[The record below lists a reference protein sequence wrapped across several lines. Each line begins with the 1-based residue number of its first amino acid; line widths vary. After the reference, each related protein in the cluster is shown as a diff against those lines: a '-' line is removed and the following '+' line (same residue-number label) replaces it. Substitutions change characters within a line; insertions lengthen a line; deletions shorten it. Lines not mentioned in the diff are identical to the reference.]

1 MRSYG
6 DLSLSWFE
14 CFGAMDH
21 AYLGKGCSF
30 DMRSYDH
37 AWVDN
42 HMACSS
48 GSHAQSLEKLVN
60 LSLTYQLR
68 MLTSKFKT
76 SNGREI
82 VPLRRHSRYMSIT
95 FAWKIMICLI
105 FFFPNQIVLHVIR
118 EFQSK
123 WVRLILM
130 KPSY

>member
-1 MRSYG
+1 
-6 DLSLSWFE
+6 
-14 CFGAMDH
+14 MDH

-95 FAWKIMICLI
+95 FAWKIILLSYNDMFYFFI
-105 FFFPNQIVLHVIR
+105 FFSQIKLYCMLLENFKVNG
-118 EFQSK
+118 
-123 WVRLILM
+123 
-130 KPSY
+130 

>member
-30 DMRSYDH
+30 DMLRSCDH

-42 HMACSS
+42 HTAYSS

-95 FAWKIMICLI
+95 FACKIILLSYNDMFYFFI
-105 FFFPNQIVLHVIR
+105 FFSQIKLYCMLLENFKVNG
-118 EFQSK
+118 
-123 WVRLILM
+123 
-130 KPSY
+130 

>member
-42 HMACSS
+42 HMACLS

-95 FAWKIMICLI
+95 FAWKIILLSYNDMFYFFI
-105 FFFPNQIVLHVIR
+105 FFSQIKLYCMLLENFKVNG
-118 EFQSK
+118 
-123 WVRLILM
+123 
-130 KPSY
+130 